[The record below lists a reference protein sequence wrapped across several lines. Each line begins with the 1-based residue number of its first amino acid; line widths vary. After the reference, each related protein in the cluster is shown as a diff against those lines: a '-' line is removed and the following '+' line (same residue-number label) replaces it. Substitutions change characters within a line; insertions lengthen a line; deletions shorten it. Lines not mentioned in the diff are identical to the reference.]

1 MNEIDIMQ
9 QFGNMGI
16 GGILLFMVVK
26 EWLIFQKRK
35 ADGFSYSDMAKKL
48 EQIDKRTEFTVREI
62 ERIEP
67 KVEKLFKESTDSWTW
82 HSATDSSG
90 VFRWWNKQSFEDVLK
105 ELTKAIQEQTK
116 VFSEVILVIKNTNDE
131 VRRMD
136 SELRD
141 IRRKS

>member
-48 EQIDKRTEFTVREI
+48 DRIDARTEHVSREVAR
-62 ERIEP
+62 EE
-67 KVEKLFKESTDSWTW
+67 
-82 HSATDSSG
+82 
-90 VFRWWNKQSFEDVLK
+90 VLK
-105 ELTKAIQEQTK
+105 QLTLAIQEQTR
-116 VFSEVILVIKNTNDE
+116 VFSEVIITIRNTNDE
-131 VRRMD
+131 IRRMD

-141 IRRKS
+141 IRRDNYKT